1 MRIIVTGATGL
12 AGAELVRQA
21 ILSADIA
28 EITAISRKPLDIQH
42 PKLKTIIHTNF
53 TDYSSLSETFK
64 QADACFWC
72 LGISQTQVSKEQY
85 YAITY
90 TYALA
95 AAKAMLEAQPDITF
109 VFLSGMGADSSEKSR
124 TLFASV
130 KGKTENALQKLPFQ
144 KLYIARPGGI
154 IPVHKKQNPTLAER
168 IFIPLYPLIKIV
180 APDSVITSAQLA
192 KAMLH
197 LAAYGNEK
205 VIVENKELLDL
216 LGVQL
221 EEA

>member
-1 MRIIVTGATGL
+1 M

-21 ILSADIA
+21 ILSTDIT
-28 EITAISRKPLDIQH
+28 EITAIARRTLDIQH
-42 PKLKTIIHTNF
+42 PKLKTIVHTNF
-53 TDYSSLSETFK
+53 TDYTSLAETFK

-72 LGISQTQVSKEQY
+72 LGTSQTQVSKEQY
-85 YAITY
+85 IAITY
-90 TYALA
+90 AYALA
-95 AAKAMLEAQPDITF
+95 AAKAMLEAKPDITF

-168 IFIPLYPLIKIV
+168 IFTPFYPLIKKV

-205 VIVENKELLDL
+205 AIVENKELLGL

-221 EEA
+221 QEA